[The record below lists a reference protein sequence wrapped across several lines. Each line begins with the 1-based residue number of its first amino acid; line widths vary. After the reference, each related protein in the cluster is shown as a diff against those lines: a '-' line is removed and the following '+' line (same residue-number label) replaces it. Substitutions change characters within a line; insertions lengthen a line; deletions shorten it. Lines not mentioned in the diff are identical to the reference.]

1 VDARACVQVND
12 VFRTTERLGLRQVLF
27 SPAALYL
34 EDIASDGRVLLRR
47 EERRYEVVVGQVGG
61 EAHLLSWLQ
70 IMEPSSVSRDGQ
82 YAVITDYGSET
93 NYGVYLARL
102 DGSPAVMLGS
112 GHAGG
117 ISPDDKWVA
126 SILPSD
132 ATNVLLLPTGVGE
145 TKTITAPNFHYRGAE
160 WASDGRRLVVLASQ
174 ADRPLRF
181 WVQNIDGGAPRP
193 ITPEG
198 LDGLFV
204 TVNHSDYIGAR
215 DKTGAVGLYPID
227 GGDPKRL
234 AGLTETDQ
242 VIGGSADSDIVYVS
256 SGDSATRRQVVKVNI
271 ANGQRQ
277 PFVTVSPA
285 DSIGIAHV
293 GRPIFSADGKRFVY
307 LQVRQLSVL
316 YVATGLE

>member
-1 VDARACVQVND
+1 
-12 VFRTTERLGLRQVLF
+12 
-27 SPAALYL
+27 
-34 EDIASDGRVLLRR
+34 
-47 EERRYEVVVGQVGG
+47 
-61 EAHLLSWLQ
+61 
-70 IMEPSSVSRDGQ
+70 MEPSSVSRDGQ
-82 YAVITDYGSET
+82 YAVITDFGSET
-93 NYGVYLARL
+93 NYGVYLARV

-117 ISPDDKWVA
+117 ISPDNKWVT

-132 ATNVLLLPTGVGE
+132 ATRVLLLPTGVGE
-145 TKTITAPNFHYRGAE
+145 TKTITAPNFHYRGAD

-181 WVQNIDGGAPRP
+181 WVQNIDGSTPRP

-198 LDGLFV
+198 LDGQFV
-204 TVNHSDYIGAR
+204 TVNHSDYISAR
-215 DKTGAVGLYPID
+215 DKTGTVGLDPID
-227 GGDPKRL
+227 GGDPKRV

-256 SGDSATRRQVVKVNI
+256 SGDSATRRQIVKVNI

-277 PFVTVSPA
+277 SFVTVSPT
-285 DSIGIAHV
+285 DSVGIAGV

-307 LQVRQLSVL
+307 L
-316 YVATGLE
+316 